1 MKRVIATISASG
13 IFFFKANADSNKSK
27 ESDLFHILAKQYSV
41 TAHGVDLISGSCG
54 RGVFATHEILAGE
67 TIFAVPSNLCI
78 QEDQLEGDVIFWSA
92 IQLMKKLS
100 TDEFWMNYKML
111 LPSPAE
117 VPFELEEEVLSE
129 ISDPAISSSIRNLKR
144 KAHEK
149 LQNIL
154 KEKAS
159 LVQATF
165 DWAYALILSR
175 AFGLRCSDGGKQEIA
190 YALVPFI
197 DMVNHSSTNQ
207 NAEVSVEKWCICLK
221 STRDIKESEEV
232 FIQYTPGPNAAFFLK
247 YGFIEAENPDD
258 VLIFDE
264 DVEVDVGLF
273 SEFLLQNNDLFKEED
288 TLQMLKMIKSDEEN
302 TDIELQRVVKILERL
317 DPHRSSELE
326 LPEFVHRYEQ
336 WYTNKISMLR
346 NILSR
351 YVLWLEAEIK
361 KN

>member
-1 MKRVIATISASG
+1 MKRLITAISASG
-13 IFFFKANADSNKSK
+13 IFFFKASAESNKTK
-27 ESDLFHILAKQYSV
+27 ESDLFHTLAKQYSV
-41 TAHGVDLISGSCG
+41 TADGVTLISGNCG

-117 VPFELEEEVLSE
+117 VPFELDEEVLSQ

-144 KAHEK
+144 EAHEK

-175 AFGLRCSDGGKQEIA
+175 AFGLRCNDGGKHEVA

-197 DMVNHSSTNQ
+197 DMVNHSSTNH
-207 NAEVSVEKWCICLK
+207 NAEVSVERWSICLK

-247 YGFIEAENPDD
+247 YGFIETDNPEDII
-258 VLIFDE
+258 IFDE

-273 SEFLLQNNDLFKEED
+273 SEFLLQNNDLFKEEN
-288 TLQMLKMIKSDEEN
+288 TLQMLKMVKSDEN
-302 TDIELQRVVKILERL
+302 NRGNELQRVVRTLKRL
-317 DPHRSSELE
+317 DRHGNSELE
-326 LPEFVHRYEQ
+326 LPGFVHRYEL
-336 WYTNKISMLR
+336 WYTKKVSMLR
-346 NILSR
+346 KILSR
-351 YVLWLEAEIK
+351 YVLWLETEIEK
-361 KN
+361 S